1 MERIWGNW
9 EEMEREWGNGAR
21 DRMRERKNFISVFP
35 SLCCKTLKFL
45 TFCHK
50 TLKYVTFC
58 REMLKYGT
66 FCREC
71 RKNLNIRAMRK
82 WFWIKSG
89 CEEAPQVVSAWP
101 RQSYINA
108 NFIHIK
114 MHHLISLLAM
124 FWPNVRCHPC
134 VRGLSWWT
142 PSLASPDQLVA
153 VNALH
158 QSKISLHNLK
168 MIPPKTRRP
177 APARHVDNKRK
188 MWGIS
193 VIDKFFLYKIV
204 CSINSGLRS
213 FRLIKKQSCI
223 HLAITACIL
232 EVNQFP
238 LLFQKL

>member
-1 MERIWGNW
+1 MKRKWRECEKIVRKWRES
-9 EEMEREWGNGAR
+9 EEMERKTEWE
-21 DRMRERKNFISVFP
+21 RERIS
-35 SLCCKTLKFL
+35 SLYINISHFL
-45 TFCHK
+45 SQNIEMCQ
-50 TLKYVTFC
+50 FC
-58 REMLKYGT
+58 REKLKYGT

-71 RKNLNIRAMRK
+71 RKNLNIRAKRK

-142 PSLASPDQLVA
+142 PSLAFHDQLVA

-168 MIPPKTRRP
+168 MIHQGLEGLPPPGMLITRERCEE
-177 APARHVDNKRK
+177 
-188 MWGIS
+188 S
-193 VIDKFFLYKIV
+193 L
-204 CSINSGLRS
+204 
-213 FRLIKKQSCI
+213 
-223 HLAITACIL
+223 
-232 EVNQFP
+232 
-238 LLFQKL
+238 

>member
-1 MERIWGNW
+1 MGRGRGGQRPFGI
-9 EEMEREWGNGAR
+9 
-21 DRMRERKNFISVFP
+21 FP
-35 SLCCKTLKFL
+35 KKHPYWQIHTSL
-45 TFCHK
+45 
-50 TLKYVTFC
+50 
-58 REMLKYGT
+58 
-66 FCREC
+66 
-71 RKNLNIRAMRK
+71 
-82 WFWIKSG
+82 
-89 CEEAPQVVSAWP
+89 
-101 RQSYINA
+101 
-108 NFIHIK
+108 
-114 MHHLISLLAM
+114 SLLAM

-168 MIPPKTRRP
+168 MIPPRTRRP